1 MTLFRKRLEDFQT
14 KLSADVKFLNQKIND
29 TSIAFSGLVY
39 EYLKPRVDLV
49 EEKTLWHQ
57 AFWGT
62 TKIADYK
69 ENALC
74 TVPSDWREMRIEYKL
89 KNSTQSEFVMIY
101 NDIQSRARKA
111 YSLGQGVADIVM
123 ETDGQ
128 LKCFSVTEPNVR
140 ILGVFWR

>member
-1 MTLFRKRLEDFQT
+1 MTIFERLFNKHFLKVAKDINTLRDLIRG
-14 KLSADVKFLNQKIND
+14 LSVRIEE
-29 TSIAFSGLVY
+29 LVY
-39 EYLKPRVDLV
+39 EYLKPKIDRLD
-49 EEKTLWHQ
+49 EDIFWKQ

-74 TVPSDWREMRIEYKL
+74 TVPSTWKELRIEYKL
-89 KNSTQSEFVMIY
+89 KNSTQSEFVVIY
-101 NDIQSRARKA
+101 NDIESRARKA

-123 ETDGQ
+123 ETDGR